1 MAEDYDINE
10 HRAPLVAPI
19 EYITFDDLIIKIIDY
34 KNRVDQEIS
43 RFETEEKLVFA
54 SVQNNIDAIWES
66 FINPKKLKDTQ
77 KPALPYEH
85 TDYVLVYCRY
95 YSFAEQAKKLD
106 FMLQSGFD
114 ISDPELVIK
123 SFNAIRNLGLMSMV
137 QYKNYTDQ
145 VFELAKET
153 SNIDIIDVYIDY
165 AFEQMM
171 NHTIYKREMLE
182 FRAVATKIEIYG
194 NSKQIIKMID
204 LLSSCIPYD
213 KALLS
218 RMDTIF
224 SKILAFIYTKDDADL
239 FHDVDQTVHSPEVV
253 FLLVMAALKQHDMNC
268 KDVVVVDNE
277 EIENEQAGRK

>member
-10 HRAPLVAPI
+10 QRALVVAPI
-19 EYITFDDLIIKIIDY
+19 EYISFDDLIKKIIDY
-34 KNRVDQEIS
+34 KKRVDQEIS
-43 RFETEEKLVFA
+43 RFDTEEKLVFA

-106 FMLQSGFD
+106 LMLQSGFD

-137 QYKNYTDQ
+137 EYKNYTDQ

-153 SNIDIIDVYIDY
+153 ENIDIIDVYIDY
-165 AFEQMM
+165 AFEQMA
-171 NHTIYKREMLE
+171 NHTLYMREVLE
-182 FRAVATKIEIYG
+182 FRAVATKIEIYI

-204 LLSSCIPYD
+204 LLSTCIPYD

-218 RMDTIF
+218 RMNTIF
-224 SKILAFIYTKDDADL
+224 SKILAFIYRNDDADL

-253 FLLVMAALKQHDMNC
+253 FLLVMAALKQHDIIGEGAAVEE
-268 KDVVVVDNE
+268 DE
-277 EIENEQAGRK
+277 EIENEEAERK